1 MSEAKT
7 PRKQRHDHSAL
18 PQGRDIFFLLLGIIG
33 IGSSGPL
40 IAKSTMAIPALI
52 FWRNIGGSIIIAP
65 FALRQAQWRSP
76 DNRRSMIDACF
87 AGVALSFHFI
97 FFFGA
102 MRFTSVATGT
112 ALAALQPIFTAIY
125 LRLRGDHIRRQAFI
139 GMLIAFASVVVITGI
154 DLSLSHRYFLG
165 DIFAILSAILAA
177 LYVLLGSK
185 AQRRLVTSTYT
196 SLCYFTC
203 AVVALPIVL
212 LTHSPI
218 THYARQEW
226 IWLILL
232 ILGAQ
237 LLGHTMFN
245 LSLKRLSPVVVSLV
259 VFFEVPVA
267 AIFAFLW
274 LRQRPSHGIIP
285 GIIGLLIGCTI
296 FATAG
301 KSRTE

>member
-1 MSEAKT
+1 MSQSPA
-7 PRKQRHDHSAL
+7 RKQRHDHSAL
-18 PQGRDIFFLLLGIIG
+18 PQGRDILFLLLGIIG

-40 IAKSTMAIPALI
+40 IAKSTMAIPVLI
-52 FWRNIGGSIIIAP
+52 FWRNIGGALIISP
-65 FALRQAQWRSP
+65 FALRQAQWRDP
-76 DNRRSMIDACF
+76 ANRRSMLDASL

-154 DLSLSHRYFLG
+154 DLSLSRRYFLG

-196 SLCYFTC
+196 SICYFTC
-203 AVVALPIVL
+203 AVVALPMVFI
-212 LTHSPI
+212 TRSPI
-218 THYARQEW
+218 TDYAGPEW
-226 IWLILL
+226 LWLILL

-267 AIFAFLW
+267 AIFAFIW
-274 LRQRPSHGIIP
+274 LHQRPSHGIIP
-285 GIIGLLIGCTI
+285 GIIGLLVGCTI

-301 KSRTE
+301 KKRSE